1 MRLGLVVRRL
11 ASAVFVAAGSTYLVL
26 PVVSAEP
33 SAAKR
38 LSAIEVLVDERGLV
52 VSLAGDGRLTPSAI
66 HEAEYWP
73 PRLVVDLP
81 EVASSVP
88 AVTAIAAGPVED
100 IRVVV
105 HSLEPLVTRVVFEL
119 RRSTAY
125 EIDESAV
132 AGRLLTF
139 IFPLGAA
146 PSDLSQ
152 DDVGQDQG
160 QDQNQ
165 DARVA
170 WPSNPGPRLLLA
182 RAVVEP
188 VSGRSG
194 ALPSRAGLLRE
205 FRSQPTA
212 IPGATAL
219 TLSPTF
225 PLGATAASELSPTHL
240 STRPMNDGLPL
251 TPFAD
256 AVVGVPV
263 DAEVTPRGRLD
274 VRAPE
279 WSATT
284 SGVVHTATGRSTLI
298 RPSRVPAA
306 PTTQLQ
312 QVTQGTPRE
321 YSGDAVSMDFQGAD
335 LRAVLR
341 TFSEISGLNVVIDPQ
356 VDGTVDVA
364 LTEVP
369 WDQAL
374 DVILRAN
381 QLGYVLD
388 GTVVRI
394 APLRVLADEETQ
406 RRQLAEEQ
414 ALAGE
419 LVVLTRT
426 LSYARAD
433 AMAELITRSVLS
445 ARGQVQTDERT
456 NTLIIS
462 DLQPRLGA
470 AEDLLDTL
478 DRAEPQVEIEARIVQ
493 AGRDFARSLG
503 VQWGLTGRVSPELG
517 NTTPLT
523 FPNRGGIS
531 GRVGTQGAG
540 VSGADARARETENV
554 GTAVNLPAS
563 GASSAIGVTLGAVDG
578 SLNLDVV
585 LSAAEGDGQIRLLSH
600 PRVTTQN
607 NVAAEIV
614 QGDQIPIQTV
624 ANNTVTVQF
633 EDAALSLR
641 VTPQITADDTV
652 IMQIEIDND
661 FADFG
666 REINGVPP
674 IVTQR
679 ASTTVQVANGDTTV
693 IGGIF
698 ESERSSSND
707 RVPGLHRIPLLG
719 WLFRSE
725 SERESTDEL
734 LIFLTPK
741 IVR

>member
-1 MRLGLVVRRL
+1 MSILGFRVRRRL
-11 ASAVFVAAGSTYLVL
+11 ALAVFVVAGCTHLPPSGVL
-26 PVVSAEP
+26 AEP
-33 SAAKR
+33 SGAKR
-38 LSAIEVLVDERGLV
+38 LSAIEVLIEERGLV
-52 VSLAGDGRLTPSAI
+52 VSLAGDGRLTPSSI
-66 HEAEYWP
+66 QEAEYWP
-73 PRLVVDLP
+73 PRLVVELP
-81 EVASSVP
+81 EVASWVPGVTSVG
-88 AVTAIAAGPVED
+88 AGPVED

-119 RRSTAY
+119 RRTTTY
-125 EIDESAV
+125 EIDESADG
-132 AGRLLTF
+132 GRVLTF
-139 IFPLGAA
+139 IFPLGPA

-152 DDVGQDQG
+152 DDQDQN
-160 QDQNQ
+160 QNQ
-165 DARVA
+165 DARVGA
-170 WPSNPGPRLLLA
+170 PGDPRPRLLLA
-182 RAVVEP
+182 RAVLEP
-188 VSGRSG
+188 AAARSV
-194 ALPSRAGLLRE
+194 PSRTYERRSAPRAVLSACAAMPVESGMPLGPASTSSRLGLRAV
-205 FRSQPTA
+205 RSQPSA
-212 IPGATAL
+212 IRGAGTF
-219 TLSPTF
+219 TLSSTF
-225 PLGATAASELSPTHL
+225 PLGATVEHELSPIRL
-240 STRPMNDGLPL
+240 STWRLSDGPPL
-251 TPFAD
+251 VALAD

-263 DAEVTPRGRLD
+263 AVEVTPFGRLD
-274 VRAPE
+274 TLARE
-279 WSATT
+279 RSATPA
-284 SGVVHTATGRSTLI
+284 GLAYTATGRSTLI
-298 RPSRVPAA
+298 RPSPVPTA

-312 QVTQGTPRE
+312 QITQGPPRE
-321 YSGDAVSMDFQGAD
+321 YSGDPVSMDFQGAD

-341 TFSEISGLNVVIDPQ
+341 TFAEISGLNVVIDPQ

-406 RRQLAEEQ
+406 RRELAEEQ

-419 LVVLTRT
+419 LVVVTRT

-456 NTLIIS
+456 NTLIMS
-462 DLQPRLGA
+462 DLQPRLIA

-531 GRVGTQGAG
+531 GRVGTQGAEA
-540 VSGADARARETENV
+540 SGADARARDTENV
-554 GTAVNLPAS
+554 GTAVNLPAA
-563 GASSAIGVTLGAVDG
+563 GASSAVGVTLGSVDG

-614 QGDQIPIQTV
+614 QGDQIPI
-624 ANNTVTVQF
+624 
-633 EDAALSLR
+633 
-641 VTPQITADDTV
+641 
-652 IMQIEIDND
+652 
-661 FADFG
+661 
-666 REINGVPP
+666 
-674 IVTQR
+674 
-679 ASTTVQVANGDTTV
+679 
-693 IGGIF
+693 
-698 ESERSSSND
+698 
-707 RVPGLHRIPLLG
+707 
-719 WLFRSE
+719 
-725 SERESTDEL
+725 
-734 LIFLTPK
+734 
-741 IVR
+741 

>member
-1 MRLGLVVRRL
+1 M
-11 ASAVFVAAGSTYLVL
+11 
-26 PVVSAEP
+26 
-33 SAAKR
+33 
-38 LSAIEVLVDERGLV
+38 
-52 VSLAGDGRLTPSAI
+52 
-66 HEAEYWP
+66 
-73 PRLVVDLP
+73 
-81 EVASSVP
+81 
-88 AVTAIAAGPVED
+88 
-100 IRVVV
+100 
-105 HSLEPLVTRVVFEL
+105 
-119 RRSTAY
+119 
-125 EIDESAV
+125 
-132 AGRLLTF
+132 
-139 IFPLGAA
+139 
-146 PSDLSQ
+146 
-152 DDVGQDQG
+152 
-160 QDQNQ
+160 
-165 DARVA
+165 
-170 WPSNPGPRLLLA
+170 
-182 RAVVEP
+182 
-188 VSGRSG
+188 
-194 ALPSRAGLLRE
+194 
-205 FRSQPTA
+205 
-212 IPGATAL
+212 
-219 TLSPTF
+219 
-225 PLGATAASELSPTHL
+225 
-240 STRPMNDGLPL
+240 
-251 TPFAD
+251 
-256 AVVGVPV
+256 
-263 DAEVTPRGRLD
+263 
-274 VRAPE
+274 
-279 WSATT
+279 
-284 SGVVHTATGRSTLI
+284 
-298 RPSRVPAA
+298 
-306 PTTQLQ
+306 
-312 QVTQGTPRE
+312 
-321 YSGDAVSMDFQGAD
+321 
-335 LRAVLR
+335 RAVLR
-341 TFSEISGLNVVIDPQ
+341 TFAEISGLNVVIDPQ

-369 WDQAL
+369 WDQAF

-406 RRQLAEEQ
+406 RRELAEEQ

-419 LVVLTRT
+419 LVVVTRT

-456 NTLIIS
+456 NTLVMS
-462 DLQPRLGA
+462 DLQPRLIA

-493 AGRDFARSLG
+493 AGQDFARSLG

-531 GRVGTQGAG
+531 GRVGTQGAEA
-540 VSGADARARETENV
+540 SGADARARDTENV
-554 GTAVNLPAS
+554 GAAVNLPAAS
-563 GASSAIGVTLGAVDG
+563 ASSAIGVTLGSVDG

-624 ANNTVTVQF
+624 SNNTVTVQF

-652 IMQIEIDND
+652 IMQIEIDNN
-661 FADFG
+661 FADFS

-707 RVPGLHRIPLLG
+707 RVPGLHRIPFLG
-719 WLFRSE
+719 WLFRSD